1 MHAFTKLSSNFNK
14 PIQTVHHTRKVI
26 KGTYL
31 FQEETVGNELFVIL
45 SGKLQISKMVPDGR
59 EITIRMCQK
68 GDLIGELS
76 LFTRN
81 GPYSV
86 NAKVLEDG
94 EVAVIYKSDLE
105 KELEENNAFALEF
118 MKWLLQQQRKANT
131 KFRDLVLQG
140 KKGALCSILIRLA
153 NSYGVKTEK
162 SIVIDAALTNQ
173 EIANFCGTSREVIN
187 RLLSDLRKRGI
198 ISTEKGTITIL
209 DLDYLRDEID
219 CENCPIDICNVE

>member
-14 PIQTVHHTRKVI
+14 PIQTVHHTRKII

-59 EITIRMCQK
+59 EITIRMCQE
-68 GDLIGELS
+68 GDLIGELT
-76 LFTRN
+76 LFTRK
-81 GPYSV
+81 GPYLV

-105 KELEENNAFALEF
+105 KELEENNAIALEF

-131 KFRDLVLQG
+131 KLRDLVLQG

-162 SIVIDAALTNQ
+162 GIVIDEALTNQ

-209 DLDYLRDEID
+209 DLDYLRDEIN
-219 CENCPIDICNVE
+219 CENCPIDVCNVK